1 MVTHIARSSAANTPN
16 ESGLVSAVTIPQWT
30 D

>member
-1 MVTHIARSSAANTPN
+1 MVTHIARGSAANTPK